1 VNRINSALLL
11 VLLIQL
17 FLTTVVYWPRQPEP
31 AINPAK
37 PLLAVDQAAV
47 GGIQLADAEGNEV
60 FLQDVDG
67 HWQLPARQNLP
78 ADGALVE
85 RLLQVLT
92 VAEQGYPVATSIAA
106 RQRFE
111 VASYRFQRSVTLLGQ
126 EGARLGTVFFGTAP
140 VFRRVHARSE
150 TEDAIYSIAFNSFDA
165 PAQDAG
171 WLDRRLLQVSQPL
184 GIRGPGF
191 ALTRLD
197 SGTWEA
203 AHSAAAPE
211 SRELEALLSSLANL
225 QVDGIAGED
234 QQRSL
239 AQAAPAFSISASTAT
254 GDRELIFYLLDE
266 QRFVRDPRHEPFFT
280 ISAYDFDRLNTLDSA
295 RLNGEP

>member
-1 VNRINSALLL
+1 MNRINSALLL

-31 AINPAK
+31 ATNPAK
-37 PLLAVDQAAV
+37 PLLAVDQAVV

-60 FLQDVDG
+60 FLQHVDG

-111 VASYRFQRSVTLLGQ
+111 VVSYRFQRSVTLLGQ

-184 GIRGPGF
+184 GIQGPGF

-197 SGTWEA
+197 SGTWMA
-203 AHSAAAPE
+203 ADGAVPE

-280 ISAYDFDRLNTLDSA
+280 ISAYDFDRLTTLDSA

>member
-17 FLTTVVYWPRQPEP
+17 FLATVVYWPQQPEP
-31 AINPAK
+31 ASNPGK

-47 GGIQLADAEGNEV
+47 GGIQLADAEGNEA
-60 FLQDVDG
+60 FLQYVDG
-67 HWQLPARQNLP
+67 RWQLPARQNLP

-197 SGTWEA
+197 SGTW
-203 AHSAAAPE
+203 AAADGAVPE